1 MMSLLI
7 KDFSVFMFWNVCG
20 CLELHVPDHARHLLL
35 PHAQDHPQRPEAAE
49 PAAEQEG
56 RHQAGRLRPGQDLRH
71 PRQSVHPRG
80 SHPLVPR
87 TRSTPRLVRVRV
99 SLTLTLLVLVCRS
112 P

>member
-1 MMSLLI
+1 M
-7 KDFSVFMFWNVCG
+7 CG

-87 TRSTPRLVRVRV
+87 TRSPPRLELELE
-99 SLTLTLLVLVCRS
+99 SQQPTLTLTLLVLVCRS
-112 P
+112 SP